1 VKDKSLVSS
10 IENKNKRL
18 VGLHVRLRNG
28 IFDVVQAVE
37 KMQVPI
43 VQSFLL
49 DESGSY
55 VPLFNKTVREFIAK
69 KEELGFLHYV
79 HAAYWSSL
87 VDVASKEFRSLCK
100 EAHAA
105 SRLDSDGIVV
115 HIGATRDR
123 LDKKDQVL
131 YVANALNELLYQVP
145 NITVILE
152 NIPHAGRNFG
162 GDLMDFHLLLEH
174 VEQKNRVK
182 FCIDT
187 AHAFVFGYDLTDES
201 GRQDFFKLMKDV
213 FSKDQIALLH
223 INDTTEFCGSH
234 IDKHEIPGDGILG
247 QESLAR
253 FMNNEFCKNIPIL
266 MELPASCSDDTS
278 LEVVQRVIS
287 WDL

>member
-1 VKDKSLVSS
+1 MKDKSLVSS
-10 IENKNKRL
+10 IKNKNNRL

-37 KMQVPI
+37 QMQVPI

-55 VPLFNKTVREFIAK
+55 VPLFNKTVREFTAK

-87 VDVASKEFRSLCK
+87 VDVGSKEFRSLCK
-100 EAHAA
+100 EAHGA
-105 SRLDSDGIVV
+105 SRLNSDGIVV
-115 HIGATRDR
+115 HVGATRER

-131 YVANALNELLYQVP
+131 YVANAVNELLYQVP
-145 NITVILE
+145 NITLILE

-162 GDLMDFHLLLEH
+162 GDLMDFGLLLEH
-174 VEQKNRVK
+174 IEQKNRVK

-187 AHAFVFGYDLTDES
+187 AHAFVFGYNLTDES
-201 GRQDFFKLMKDV
+201 GREDFFKLMQDI
-213 FSKDQIALLH
+213 FTKDQIALLH

-247 QESLAR
+247 QNNLSW
-253 FMNNEFCKNIPIL
+253 FMNHEFCKNIPIL
-266 MELPASCSDDTS
+266 MELPASCSDERSLDVLKRVTS
-278 LEVVQRVIS
+278 WEV
-287 WDL
+287 

>member
-1 VKDKSLVSS
+1 MKDKSLVSS

-18 VGLHVRLRNG
+18 VGLHVRLQNG
-28 IFDVVQAVE
+28 IFDVVHTVE
-37 KMQVPI
+37 QMKVPI

-49 DESGSY
+49 NESGSY
-55 VPLFNKTVREFIAK
+55 VPLFNKTVRDFISK
-69 KEELGFLHYV
+69 KEELGFLHYI

-87 VDVASKEFRSLCK
+87 VDVGSKEFRSLCK

-105 SRLDSDGIVV
+105 SRLNSDGIVV

-131 YVANALNELLYQVP
+131 YVAHAVNELLYQVP
-145 NITVILE
+145 SITLILE

-162 GDLMDFHLLLEH
+162 GDLIDFSLLLDH
-174 VEQKNRVK
+174 IEQKNRVK

-201 GRQDFFKLMKDV
+201 GREDFFKLMQDV
-213 FSKDQIALLH
+213 FTKDQIALLH

-247 QESLAR
+247 QKNLSW
-253 FMNNEFCKNIPIL
+253 FMNHRFCKDINIL
-266 MELPASCSDDTS
+266 MELPAFCDGDRCK
-278 LEVVQRVIS
+278 EIVKRVMS
-287 WDL
+287 WDE